1 MKMKHKKI
9 IIFALFS
16 CFLFASSVSS
26 TMITTNSITDS
37 IIQED
42 TVFIEY
48 ATATWCPECP
58 IASETLY
65 ELQSNDSQFY
75 YVTLVVDTNQAG
87 NQRSSDYTNYAIPS
101 VYFDGGY
108 QQYIGGGESLTAEYT
123 SLIEETLQRSNRK
136 NIQMTG
142 EIEVVNDNQLMLSI
156 DVTNADQRPYFG
168 TIRTYITEKESRWND
183 FDGNP
188 YHYGLL
194 DFAIDQSIQI
204 KKGETI
210 TIETQWNPNDTSTG
224 ESFPDVSTDNLQ
236 IFTTVSHWIPHF
248 RTGFFQF
255 PYLQLYFA
263 HYTDQVLSLEP

>member
-1 MKMKHKKI
+1 MKHKKI

-26 TMITTNSITDS
+26 TVNTTNSTTTHFLN
-37 IIQED
+37 QNQA
-42 TVFIEY
+42 VFIEY

-58 IASETLY
+58 IASQTLY
-65 ELQSNDSQFY
+65 DLQSNHSSFY

-108 QQYIGGGESLTAEYT
+108 RQYIGGGESLSSEYT
-123 SLIEETLQRSNRK
+123 SLIEETLQRPNRK
-136 NIQMTG
+136 NIQITG
-142 EIEVVNDNQLMLSI
+142 DVIVLNDNKLMLSI
-156 DVTNADQRPYFG
+156 DLTNEDKRPYFG

-183 FDGNP
+183 FDENP

-194 DFAIDQSIQI
+194 DFAIDQPIQI
-204 KKGETI
+204 KKEETV
-210 TIETQWNPNDTSTG
+210 TIETQWDPTDTSTG
-224 ESFPDVSTDNLQ
+224 ESFSDVSTNNLQ

-248 RTGFFQF
+248 RTGYFQF

-263 HYTDQVLSLEP
+263 YYTDQVLSLEP